1 MYCSTCGK
9 EIIEESIYCK
19 YCGAK
24 IKKNNNKHTVDKTT
38 YLVLAIFCGGLGIHK
53 FYAEQTTVGIFYLL
67 FSWTFIP
74 AILALID
81 FFIVCNKQADEKGM
95 IDI

>member
-1 MYCSTCGK
+1 MFCSNCGK
-9 EIIEESIYCK
+9 EIIEGSAYCK
-19 YCGAK
+19 HCGTK
-24 IKKNNNKHTVDKTT
+24 IGSPDTQHSVDKTT

-53 FYAEQTTVGIFYLL
+53 FYAEHTTSGIFYLL

-81 FFIVCNKQADEKGM
+81 FFIACNKKTDEKGM